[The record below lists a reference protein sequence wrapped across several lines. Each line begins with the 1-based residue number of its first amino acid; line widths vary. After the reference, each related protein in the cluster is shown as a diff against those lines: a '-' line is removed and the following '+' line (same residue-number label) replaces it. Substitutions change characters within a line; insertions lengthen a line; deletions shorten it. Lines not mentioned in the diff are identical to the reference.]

1 MTEDIFK
8 TEETEESEKV
18 EKVEAVEVDLYDVNL
33 ALRPHGEEA
42 PYRPPTF
49 FEEDA
54 KAAEVIRARGENRE
68 PDLDNPP
75 PHVGT
80 MLVTEATILASVQAN
95 GTNLESPV
103 STLENTDAVTT
114 VEYPKAD

>member
-1 MTEDIFK
+1 MTEDIFEA
-8 TEETEESEKV
+8 EETEVEKV
-18 EKVEAVEVDLYDVNL
+18 EKVETVEVDLYDVNL
-33 ALRPHGEEA
+33 ALRPA

-103 STLENTDAVTT
+103 TTLEDTEAVVT